1 MFYLSS
7 PFYDRDGPWEI
18 TGEGG
23 GGGGDHSPKNLMRG
37 KNPASS
43 GTEKKIMRRPEK
55 NSCRQVSGK
64 KNRAPKKFHPPS
76 GCLYFPLLNYHK
88 AVMTE
93 VFSLGT
99 NQEAERLRPFG
110 TGSVDQGAP
119 FYSFPGRHFLSPVYR
134 LALRGWLLISR
145 RGLVSL
151 FILWLLRPLLRFF
164 RICQKGR
171 KLHWSVDTMT
181 SL

>member
-1 MFYLSS
+1 M
-7 PFYDRDGPWEI
+7 RNNRRGR
-18 TGEGG
+18 GG
-23 GGGGDHSPKNLMRG
+23 GVIISQKIWCEGKILQAVAPKKKSWGGQKKIHADKS
-37 KNPASS
+37 A
-43 GTEKKIMRRPEK
+43 EKKIVHRK
-55 NSCRQVSGK
+55 N
-64 KNRAPKKFHPPS
+64 FTPPS

>member
-7 PFYDRDGPWEI
+7 PFYDRDGPWEV

-23 GGGGDHSPKNLMRG
+23 GGGWTFPKKFDARE
-37 KNPASS
+37 KSCKQWHR
-43 GTEKKIMRRPEK
+43 KKIMRRPEK

-64 KNRAPKKFHPPS
+64 KNRATKKFHPPS

-164 RICQKGR
+164 RIFQKGR